1 MLAGLE
7 RVTDLVAQYYFT
19 TQFKITGEAFRPSKK
34 PRNPYKPTPTY
45 EGLEEQYATE
55 IVKLYAKILKYQ
67 MKAACDLN
75 RSKLS
80 TFLRNIP
87 KIDDWKGMMQEVVE
101 QDSQCQ
107 RYEKLKFNAQAK
119 LQDEIL
125 ATQKKT
131 EKIEKIVS
139 KISQLDVER
148 DHENVRYRLSDAYWG
163 SGQWFFSSN
172 EYKKWEQNPDSVLWL
187 QGPVGVGKS
196 CLTSSVVERV
206 LSSVTIEQVAFFYC
220 SEQRSELQ
228 ANSTSIINSILAQL
242 ARDPKG
248 DLIPSLNDW
257 YLSSSGDSFRD
268 TKQLKNNSRSTSNPF
283 LSRIAC
289 KGLLKDILKSGGQ
302 KILIIDGLDECKDP
316 TALINYFKDVHIES
330 RNTKFFFSSRLGLR
344 PDKPEFRDL
353 ILVEH
358 LNNSADVENYI
369 TKEIE
374 SPIRIAGSGI
384 KDAQRRELRTL
395 LLRHARG
402 M

>member
-1 MLAGLE
+1 MLEGLE
-7 RVTDLVAQYYFT
+7 QVTELVVLYYFT
-19 TQFKITGEAFRPSKK
+19 AQFRITGEAFRPSKK
-34 PRNPYKPTPTY
+34 PRDPFKPLPSY
-45 EGLEEQYATE
+45 QGLDEKFATE

-75 RSKLS
+75 RSTLS

-87 KIDDWKGMMQEVVE
+87 KIDDWKGMMQEVYE
-101 QDSQCQ
+101 QSSQCQ
-107 RYEKLKFNAQAK
+107 RYETLNFNAQAK
-119 LQDEIL
+119 LRDEKL
-125 ATQKKT
+125 AAQKKT
-131 EKIEKIVS
+131 EDIEMIVF

-172 EYKKWEQNPDSVLWL
+172 EFTEWERKPDSVLWL

-196 CLTSSVVERV
+196 CLTSSVIERV
-206 LSSVTIEQVAFFYC
+206 LSSVTVEQVAFFYC

-228 ANSTSIINSILAQL
+228 ANSTSIKNSILAQL
-242 ARDPKG
+242 ARDAKG
-248 DLIPSLNDW
+248 DLAPSLKDW
-257 YLSSSGDSFRD
+257 YHSIYGDSFRT
-268 TKQLKNNSRSTSNPF
+268 TKQPENNLRSASKPF
-283 LSRIAC
+283 LSRNEC
-289 KGLLKDILKSGGQ
+289 SDLLEEILASGGQ

-316 TALINYFKDVHIES
+316 ATLIEYFDKVHIRS
-330 RNTKFFFSSRLGLR
+330 KNTKFFFSSRFGIRLDHQFG
-344 PDKPEFRDL
+344 DA

-369 TKEIE
+369 TKELE
-374 SPIRIAGSGI
+374 SPRRIAGSGI
-384 KDAQRRELRTL
+384 KDAQRKELRTL